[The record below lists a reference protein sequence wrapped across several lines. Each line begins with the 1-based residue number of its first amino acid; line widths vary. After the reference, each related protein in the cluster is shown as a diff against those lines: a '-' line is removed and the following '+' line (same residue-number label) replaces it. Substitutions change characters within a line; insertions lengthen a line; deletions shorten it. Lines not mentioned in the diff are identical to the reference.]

1 MTISKDLQLKEE
13 RSTEPLQCILSR
25 MLVGLVDECGNQL
38 RVEEELAF
46 FRLAFG
52 DLNVLT
58 NQHNQISFKHPAFIG
73 KSVLNLAVSNFLSTE
88 YQWIDQERMEQMH
101 TLIFSNDKLYEMIE
115 IFFEFD
121 KYRVDTSLH
130 DNTVLIVDAFI
141 GILYEHHEYS
151 AVEQWI
157 TSLLKL
163 FCPVI
168 FKLLPRTL
176 YNRLFGL
183 ENEENDVSLLK
194 KPETTEKFLNYVVRG
209 KGDIKA
215 INIETV
221 LPAPLSGWSVEI
233 KYKLSP
239 KAEWYIHS
247 RHGPSKRK
255 ARELAIVDIVSYYY
269 KNPEMIHSHHLPSL
283 NSRDSPENVL
293 LIPYEDY
300 YDIELSLK
308 SLMILKPV
316 VKKEDILEGAG
327 YKRRIMFLDADDNDN
342 DLMVALLGDLLAKDI
357 AEKLSVE
364 ESLSKNDSYNP
375 NKEPSISQNLSPRS
389 TNYIDPC
396 YITEPPDS
404 SIRDIKHDIST
415 FSVYKQ
421 EDLDSVKAAIAQRPR
436 LKRAL
441 NDNTRQRQPK
451 DYIERIK
458 YILGADITIS
468 LESFGPQHSLLFKA
482 TCLFRLSKFEI
493 ITKAVL
499 SKKSEAE
506 MQAYRNLIDLL
517 KEQNNDGLLK

>member
-1 MTISKDLQLKEE
+1 MTISNDLQLKEE
-13 RSTEPLQCILSR
+13 TRTGPLQCILSR
-25 MLVGLVDECGNQL
+25 MLVGLVDECGNRL
-38 RVEEELAF
+38 MVEEELAF

-58 NQHNQISFKHPAFIG
+58 NQHNQIYFKHPAFIG
-73 KSVLNLAVSNFLSTE
+73 KSVLNLAVSNFLSAE
-88 YQWIDQERMEQMH
+88 YQWIDQEKMEQMY

-121 KYRVDTSLH
+121 KYRVDSSLN

-151 AVEQWI
+151 
-157 TSLLKL
+157 L
-163 FCPVI
+163 VI
-168 FKLLPRTL
+168 FKLLPRAL

-183 ENEENDVSLLK
+183 ENEENDVSIFK

-209 KGDIKA
+209 KGDIRA

-247 RHGPSKRK
+247 RHSPSKRK
-255 ARELAIVDIVSYYY
+255 ARELAIIDIVSYYY

-283 NSRDSPENVL
+283 NSRESPENVL

-327 YKRRIMFLDADDNDN
+327 YKRRIMFLDADDDDN

-364 ESLSKNDSYNP
+364 ESLSKNDSHNP
-375 NKEPSISQNLSPRS
+375 NKEPSISQNLYPRS
-389 TNYIDPC
+389 TDYIDPC
-396 YITEPPDS
+396 YLTKPPDS

-458 YILGADITIS
+458 YILGADITIT

-493 ITKAVL
+493 VTKAVL

-517 KEQNNDGLLK
+517 KEQK

>member
-1 MTISKDLQLKEE
+1 MTISNDLQLKEE
-13 RSTEPLQCILSR
+13 TRTGPLQCILSR
-25 MLVGLVDECGNQL
+25 MLVGLVDECGNRL
-38 RVEEELAF
+38 MVEEELAF

-52 DLNVLT
+52 DLN
-58 NQHNQISFKHPAFIG
+58 HPAFIG
-73 KSVLNLAVSNFLSTE
+73 KSVLNLAVSNFLSAE
-88 YQWIDQERMEQMH
+88 YQWIDQEKMEQIY
-101 TLIFSNDKLYEMIE
+101 TPIFSNDKLYEMIE

-121 KYRVDTSLH
+121 KYRVDSSLN

-151 AVEQWI
+151 VVEQWI

-168 FKLLPRTL
+168 FKLLPRAL

-183 ENEENDVSLLK
+183 ENEEND
-194 KPETTEKFLNYVVRG
+194 KFLNYVVRG
-209 KGDIKA
+209 KGDIRA

-255 ARELAIVDIVSYYY
+255 ARELAIIDIVSYYY

-283 NSRDSPENVL
+283 NSRESPENVL

-327 YKRRIMFLDADDNDN
+327 YKRRIMFLDADDDDN

-364 ESLSKNDSYNP
+364 ESLSKNDSHNP
-375 NKEPSISQNLSPRS
+375 NKEPSISQNLYPRS
-389 TNYIDPC
+389 TDYIDPC
-396 YITEPPDS
+396 YLTKPPDS
-404 SIRDIKHDIST
+404 FIRDIKHDIST

-458 YILGADITIS
+458 YILGADITIT

-482 TCLFRLSKFEI
+482 TCLFRLM
-493 ITKAVL
+493 L

-517 KEQNNDGLLK
+517 KEQK